1 MFIYSVYY
9 YDDTYERME
18 NDKGLVSA
26 VSFEDATDK
35 IVNKLYD
42 NVASVAIHSL
52 ETSYDGYATL
62 DDIEDFLNSV
72 EIDIK
77 EKDTSNIFN

>member
-9 YDDTYERME
+9 YDDLNEKMTT
-18 NDKGLVSA
+18 DKGLVSA
-26 VSFEDATDK
+26 ATFEEATDK
-35 IVNKLYD
+35 VVNNLYD
-42 NVASVAIHSL
+42 SVVSVAIHSL
-52 ETSYDGYATL
+52 ETSEDGYATF

-77 EKDTSNIFN
+77 EKK

>member
-9 YDDTYERME
+9 YDDTYKKME

-26 VSFEDATDK
+26 ETFEEATDK
-35 IVNKLYD
+35 VVNKLYD

-52 ETSYDGYATL
+52 ETSDSGYATFN
-62 DDIEDFLNSV
+62 DIEDFLNSID
-72 EIDIK
+72 IDIK
-77 EKDTSNIFN
+77 EEE

>member
-9 YDDTYERME
+9 YDDLNEKMA

-26 VSFEDATDK
+26 ATFEEATGK
-35 IVNKLYD
+35 VVNNLYD
-42 NVASVAIHSL
+42 GVVSVAIHSL
-52 ETSYDGYATL
+52 ETSENGYVTFSDL
-62 DDIEDFLNSV
+62 DEFLSSM

-77 EKDTSNIFN
+77 EKE

>member
-9 YDDTYERME
+9 YDDIYEKME

-26 VSFEDATDK
+26 ATFEEATDK
-35 IVNKLYD
+35 VVNKLYD
-42 NVASVAIHSL
+42 NVMSVAIHSL
-52 ETSYDGYATL
+52 ETSDDGYATFEN
-62 DDIEDFLNSV
+62 IKDFLNSI

-77 EKDTSNIFN
+77 EKDT

>member
-9 YDDTYERME
+9 YDDTYKKME

-35 IVNKLYD
+35 VVNKLYD

-52 ETSYDGYATL
+52 ETSDDGYATFE
-62 DDIEDFLNSV
+62 DIEDFLNSF

-77 EKDTSNIFN
+77 EKDT

>member
-9 YDDTYERME
+9 YDDIYKKME

-35 IVNKLYD
+35 VVNKLYD
-42 NVASVAIHSL
+42 NVASVSIHSL
-52 ETSYDGYATL
+52 ETSYDGYATF
-62 DDIEDFLNSV
+62 DDIEDFLNSI
-72 EIDIK
+72 ETDIK
-77 EKDTSNIFN
+77 EKDT

>member
-9 YDDTYERME
+9 YDDIYEKME

-26 VSFEDATDK
+26 ATDK
-35 IVNKLYD
+35 VVNKLYD
-42 NVASVAIHSL
+42 NVASVAIHSR
-52 ETSYDGYATL
+52 ETSDDDYATF
-62 DDIEDFLNSV
+62 DDIEDFLNSF

-77 EKDTSNIFN
+77 EKDT